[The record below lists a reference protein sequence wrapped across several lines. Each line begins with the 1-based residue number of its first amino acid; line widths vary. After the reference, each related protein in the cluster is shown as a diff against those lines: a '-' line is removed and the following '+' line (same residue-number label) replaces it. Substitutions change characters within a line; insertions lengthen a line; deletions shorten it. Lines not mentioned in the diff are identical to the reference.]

1 MPDTGALE
9 LCAEISIGLVGF
21 TGVVSALGRSRLPPA
36 IRSFR
41 ILALLLYSV
50 VALGG
55 SLLPIVLLNHGISTM
70 TTWLVSAVSLV
81 VAQIAI
87 MVWAAIAVAPLLRD
101 GLLPTLVAR
110 VVFTIFGLVVL
121 YLLYGIVFDRSSLA
135 GIYLVGVSVSLAL
148 GVFHFVV
155 LVQSVRS
162 RDPAGNDV

>member
-9 LCAEISIGLVGF
+9 LFAEISIGLVGF
-21 TGVVSALGRSRLPPA
+21 TGVVSALGRSQLPPA

-87 MVWAAIAVAPLLRD
+87 MVWAAIAVVPLLRD
-101 GLLPTLVAR
+101 GLLPN
-110 VVFTIFGLVVL
+110 
-121 YLLYGIVFDRSSLA
+121 S
-135 GIYLVGVSVSLAL
+135 
-148 GVFHFVV
+148 
-155 LVQSVRS
+155 
-162 RDPAGNDV
+162 